1 MVKPEIALE
10 LKTVDSGY
18 GNLPILWDVNL
29 SVQESTTMVV
39 LGANGAGKSTLLK
52 TIVGILP
59 TTKGTITIANHSVE
73 HLRVDQRIALGMS
86 YMSEQGIFPSLTIEE
101 NLQLGGYLVGN
112 SQTTEKVE
120 EVYSYFP
127 ELKQRR
133 KTVAGSLSGGQR
145 KMVGV
150 AKALVSDP
158 KLLIMDEPS
167 SGLSPLFVKEIIAR
181 LNEIKTQH
189 RTLLI
194 AEQNVSFLE
203 IADSACV
210 IEGGRIQFTGTVE
223 QFEADEQLHK
233 AFFGLLDS

>member
-1 MVKPEIALE
+1 MAELALE
-10 LKTVDSGY
+10 LKTVNSGY

-29 SVQESTTMVV
+29 SVEDSITMVV

-59 TTKGTITIANHSVE
+59 ATKGTITISHHSVE

-101 NLQLGGYLVGN
+101 NLQLGGYLIGKSKTN
-112 SQTTEKVE
+112 EKID
-120 EVYSYFP
+120 EVYTFFP
-127 ELKQRR
+127 ELGKRR
-133 KTVAGSLSGGQR
+133 KTIAGSLSGGQR

-167 SGLSPLFVKEIIAR
+167 SGLSPLFVKELIAR
-181 LNEIKTQH
+181 LKEIKTQR

-203 IADSACV
+203 IADAACV

-233 AFFGLLDS
+233 AFFGLVEN

>member
-1 MVKPEIALE
+1 MAEYALE
-10 LKTVDSGY
+10 LKGVNSGY
-18 GNLPILWDVNL
+18 GNLPILWDINL
-29 SVQESTTMVV
+29 IIEESVTMVV

-59 TTKGTITIANHSVE
+59 ATAGTIFVGGRSVE
-73 HLRVDQRIALGMS
+73 HLRVDQRIGLGIS

-101 NLQLGGYLVGN
+101 NLQLGCYLVDK
-112 SQTTEKVE
+112 STMVQKID

-127 ELKQRR
+127 ELKERR
-133 KTVAGSLSGGQR
+133 RTIAGSLSGGQR

-167 SGLSPLFVKEIIAR
+167 SGLSPFFVKELVAR
-181 LNEIKTQH
+181 LKEIKDQH
-189 RTLLI
+189 RTLLV

-210 IEGGRIQFTGTVE
+210 IEGGRIQFTGSVQE
-223 QFEADEQLHK
+223 FEADEQLRK
-233 AFFGLLDS
+233 AFFGLVE

>member
-1 MVKPEIALE
+1 MAEFALE
-10 LKTVDSGY
+10 LNAVNSGY
-18 GNLPILWDVNL
+18 GNLPILWDINL
-29 SVQESTTMVV
+29 NVEDSITMVV

-59 TTKGTITIANHSVE
+59 ATKGTITISNHSVE

-101 NLQLGGYLVGN
+101 NLQLGGYLRGK
-112 SQTTEKVE
+112 SQTNEKID
-120 EVYSYFP
+120 EVYTFFP

-133 KTVAGSLSGGQR
+133 KTIAGSLSGGQR

-150 AKALVSDP
+150 AKSLVSDP

-167 SGLSPLFVKEIIAR
+167 SGLSPLFVKELITR
-181 LNEIKTQH
+181 LKEIKTQR
-189 RTLLI
+189 RTLLV

-210 IEGGRIQFTGTVE
+210 IEGGRIHFTGTVE

-233 AFFGLLDS
+233 AFFGLAEN